1 MALVLA
7 SLMPLLA
14 AQLGIPGAGQA
25 AQPVEFGDDA
35 QGLAD
40 GIFAGDAAAQQ
51 DCHQLRIVEVAGA
64 VFPQPFP
71 GPLARRQLP
80 DGGLVRNGRRRRGR
94 LGRGGVIIAGAGA
107 DNAGAGRFRAA
118 VQAGHIAGQDAGQF
132 GLKILQSGHFGRRA
146 GKYHGTILL
155 GTYGMLA
162 GSIVRRQGL
171 RYGDWS

>member
-1 MALVLA
+1 M
-7 SLMPLLA
+7 LA

-51 DCHQLRIVEVAGA
+51 DCHQLRIVEVAGT

-71 GPLARRQLP
+71 GPLARRQLW
-80 DGGLVRNGRRRRGR
+80 DGGLVRNGRRRRRRFGR
-94 LGRGGVIIAGAGA
+94 SGVIIASASVGVVSS
-107 DNAGAGRFRAA
+107 GAGRFRAA

-132 GLKILQSGHFGRRA
+132 GLKILQSGHFGRGA

-155 GTYGMLA
+155 GNIRMLA
-162 GSIVRRQGL
+162 GSIVRRRGL